1 LPAWGA
7 ALPRGLVFLILSPTV
22 FRSLVATIPSLDLSS
37 PQFKANPYPFYA
49 RLQADTPVLRTRALF
64 GLTAWL
70 VTRYDD
76 VLTVLKEDRF
86 ANNWL
91 RRAPIA
97 FRYVKPLTRHMLVS
111 DPPDHTRLR
120 TLVHKAFTPRM
131 VERLRERIH
140 CVCDGL
146 LNAAE
151 PRGQIDLVTD
161 YALPIPLTVIGEL
174 LGIPPADRL
183 RFHSWSR
190 TMISASARL
199 DIFRALPD
207 LWLFFRHLRKL
218 IAERRA
224 RPRDDLI
231 TALVQAEEA
240 GDKLS
245 DDELQSMITLLLI
258 AGYETTVNL
267 ISCGA
272 LALLQNPSE
281 SERVQQNPALAESA
295 VEELLRF
302 TSPIDIASVRL
313 VREQLQLGSQKLKRG
328 ELVLAALA
336 SANHDESQFPN
347 PEMLDIAREP
357 NRHLAFG
364 QGAHFCL
371 GAPLARLEGRIA
383 LTTLFG
389 RVANLRLTI
398 PAQDLRW
405 RKSLG
410 LRGLESLPLAF

>member
-1 LPAWGA
+1 VSA
-7 ALPRGLVFLILSPTV
+7 ISPPD
-22 FRSLVATIPSLDLSS
+22 FSS

-49 RLQADTPVLRTRALF
+49 RLRAEAPVFRTRAAF

-76 VLTVLKEDRF
+76 VLTVLKDDRL
-86 ANNWL
+86 ANDWSP
-91 RRAPIA
+91 RMPIA
-97 FRYVKPLTRHMLVS
+97 LRYAKPLTRHMLNC

-146 LNAAE
+146 LNSAQS
-151 PRGQIDLVTD
+151 RGQMDLIQD

-190 TMISASARL
+190 TSISASSRL
-199 DIFRALPD
+199 DIFRAFPD

-218 IAERRA
+218 IAERRTH
-224 RPRDDLI
+224 PRDDLI

-245 DDELQSMITLLLI
+245 DDELQAMITLLLI

-267 ISCGA
+267 IGSGT
-272 LALLQNPSE
+272 LALLQNPA
-281 SERVQQNPALAESA
+281 ERERFEQNPALADSA
-295 VEELLRF
+295 IEELLRF
-302 TSPIDIASVRL
+302 TSPLDIAGARI
-313 VREQLQLGSQKLKRG
+313 VREELQLSSQKLKRG
-328 ELVLAALA
+328 ELVLAAVG
-336 SANHDESQFPN
+336 SANHDETQFPN
-347 PEMLDIAREP
+347 PETLDIAREP
-357 NRHLAFG
+357 NRHLALG

-383 LTTLFG
+383 ISTLLERFP
-389 RVANLRLTI
+389 NLRLAV
-398 PAQDLRW
+398 PSGQLRW
-405 RKSLG
+405 RKSAI
-410 LRGLESLPLAF
+410 LRGLEALPVAF

>member
-1 LPAWGA
+1 M
-7 ALPRGLVFLILSPTV
+7 VTISSP
-22 FRSLVATIPSLDLSS
+22 DLSS
-37 PQFKANPYPFYA
+37 PKFKANPYPFYA
-49 RLQADTPVLRTRALF
+49 RLRAQAPVLRTRAVF

-76 VLTVLKEDRF
+76 VLMVLKDGRL

-97 FRYVKPLTRHMLVS
+97 FRFAKPLTRHMLVS

-120 TLVHKAFTPRM
+120 TLVQKAFTPRM
-131 VERLRERIH
+131 VERLRQRIH

-151 PRGQIDLVTD
+151 PRGHIDLVND

-190 TMISASARL
+190 TTISASMHL
-199 DIFRALPD
+199 DLFRAMPD

-224 RPRDDLI
+224 CPRDDLI

-240 GDKLS
+240 GDKLN
-245 DDELQSMITLLLI
+245 DDELQAMITLLLI

-267 ISCGA
+267 IGTGT
-272 LALLQNPSE
+272 LALIQWPG
-281 SERVQQNPALAESA
+281 ERERLRQNPALADSA

-302 TSPIDIASVRL
+302 TSPLDLASGRL
-313 VREQLQLGSQKLKRG
+313 VREELQLSSQKLRRG
-328 ELVLAALA
+328 DLVFAALG
-336 SANHDESQFPN
+336 SANHDETQFPN
-347 PEMLDIAREP
+347 PETLDITREP
-357 NRHLAFG
+357 NRHLALG
-364 QGAHFCL
+364 QGVHFCL

-383 LTTLFG
+383 ITTLFE
-389 RVANLRLTI
+389 RFPNLRL
-398 PAQDLRW
+398 AVRAEDLRW
-405 RKSLG
+405 RKSFA
-410 LRGLESLPLAF
+410 LRGLESLPVDF

>member
-1 LPAWGA
+1 M
-7 ALPRGLVFLILSPTV
+7 V
-22 FRSLVATIPSLDLSS
+22 TIPAPDFSS

-49 RLQADTPVLRTRALF
+49 RLRAEAPVYRTRAAF

-76 VLTVLKEDRF
+76 VLAVLKDDRF
-86 ANNWL
+86 ANDWSP
-91 RRAPIA
+91 RMPVAI
-97 FRYVKPLTRHMLVS
+97 RYAKPLVRHMLNS

-120 TLVHKAFTPRM
+120 MLVQKAFTPRM

-146 LNAAE
+146 LNVAE
-151 PRGQIDLVTD
+151 PRGRLDLVND

-190 TMISASARL
+190 TSISAYARL
-199 DIFRALPD
+199 DVFRALPD

-218 IAERRA
+218 IAERRT

-240 GDKLS
+240 GDKLGT
-245 DDELQSMITLLLI
+245 DELLAMTNLLLI

-267 ISCGA
+267 IASGT
-272 LALLQNPSE
+272 LALLQNPA
-281 SERVQQNPALAESA
+281 ERERFERNPALTDSA

-302 TSPIDIASVRL
+302 TSPLDIASPRMVKEEMRL
-313 VREQLQLGSQKLKRG
+313 ASQTLARG
-328 ELVLAALA
+328 ELVLAAVG
-336 SANHDESQFPN
+336 SANHDETQFPN
-347 PEMLDIAREP
+347 PETLDIAREP
-357 NRHLAFG
+357 NRHLALG

-383 LTTLFG
+383 LNTLFA
-389 RVANLRLTI
+389 RFPNLRLAE
-398 PAQDLRW
+398 PAESLRW
-405 RKSLG
+405 RKSAL
-410 LRGLESLPLAF
+410 LRGLEALPIAF